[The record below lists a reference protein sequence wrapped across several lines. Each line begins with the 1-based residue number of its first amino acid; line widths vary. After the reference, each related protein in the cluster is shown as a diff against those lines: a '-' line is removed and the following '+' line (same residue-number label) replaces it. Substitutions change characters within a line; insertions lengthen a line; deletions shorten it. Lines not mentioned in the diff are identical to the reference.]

1 MCERKETYDFVSF
14 SELAYE
20 WELADKDVVESKIKR
35 RIKSLNEKYNQVR
48 VNNIRSL
55 RHELFEEI
63 SLENKSK
70 YFIESQGKFADI
82 GDFNLDQMVIDYNE
96 KYTEINNSDLVNII
110 EFAVYLFYV
119 R

>member
-1 MCERKETYDFVSF
+1 MYEREETYDFICF

-20 WELADKDVVESKIKR
+20 WDLADKAVVESKIKR
-35 RIKSLNEKYNQVR
+35 RINSLNVKYNQKR

-63 SLENKSK
+63 SLGSKSK
-70 YFIESQGKFADI
+70 YFINAKGKFADI
-82 GDFNLDQMVIDYNE
+82 GDFNLDKMYIDYKE
-96 KYTEINNSDLVNII
+96 RYTEIDNSDLVNII